1 MTSPIRV
8 EPQAYYIAEQSNPA
22 NDCYV
27 FAYRIRIHNDSDVGV
42 QLISRS
48 WYITDANNHV
58 REVHGEGVVGEQ
70 PHLQPGETYE
80 YISGAVLAT
89 AQGTMYG
96 SYSFTRDD
104 GHQIEAPVPEFFLNS
119 AQAALH

>member
-8 EPQAYYIAEQSNPA
+8 EPQAYYIADQSNPA
-22 NDCYV
+22 NHCYV
-27 FAYRIRIHNDSDVGV
+27 FAYRIQIHNDGDVGV

-80 YISGAVLAT
+80 YVSGAVLAT
-89 AQGTMYG
+89 AQGTMRG
-96 SYSFTRDD
+96 SYNFTADD
-104 GHQIEAPVPEFFLNS
+104 GREFEAPVPEFLLNG
-119 AQAALH
+119 AQALH

>member
-8 EPQAYYIAEQSNPA
+8 EPQAYYIADQSNPA
-22 NDCYV
+22 NHCYV
-27 FAYRIRIHNDSDVGV
+27 FAYRIQIHNDGDVGV

-70 PHLQPGETYE
+70 PRLQPGETYE
-80 YISGAVLAT
+80 YVSGAVLAT
-89 AQGTMYG
+89 AQGTMRG
-96 SYSFTRDD
+96 SYRMVADD
-104 GHQIEAPVPEFFLNS
+104 GKEFDANIAEFTLS
-119 AQAALH
+119 IPRTLH